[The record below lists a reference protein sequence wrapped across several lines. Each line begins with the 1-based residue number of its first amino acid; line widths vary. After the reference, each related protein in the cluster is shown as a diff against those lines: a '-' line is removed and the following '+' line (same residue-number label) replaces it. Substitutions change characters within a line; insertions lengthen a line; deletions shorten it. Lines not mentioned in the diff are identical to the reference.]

1 VRNERLCKQLN
12 KSVFMKLGEN
22 PPNLASESTHSL
34 LKSNW
39 ATFSDKNANYIQDES
54 IPPAVF
60 TLIEEYRE
68 KARTMRPGNEMAI
81 LIDDFFGSAH
91 EVLKDAHLREI
102 ARISNEHRVEV
113 TRLKRQI

>member
-113 TRLKRQI
+113 TRLKRKI